1 MIELTDD
8 DREAIKLEMYAHDAP
23 EALYLAG
30 LAAGL
35 ERAAKVCETLHVSI
49 DAYAR
54 AEATAESTVE
64 QCAAAIRALGK
75 P

>member
-1 MIELTDD
+1 MIHLTDD

-30 LAAGL
+30 MIAGL
-35 ERAAKVCETLHVSI
+35 ERAAKVCEEVTWIEERHDKWHEGYN
-49 DAYAR
+49 DAC
-54 AEATAESTVE
+54 EA
-64 QCAAAIRALGK
+64 CADAIRALGK